1 MPLGGQFAEGKPDL
15 VVSDRRAALDR
26 ADQVVTPEG
35 GWVEADDTL
44 EALLLRSAEMRH
56 LWGGGDRGGSG
67 VSGSE

>member
-1 MPLGGQFAEGKPDL
+1 MPRGGPFAEGKPDL

-26 ADQVVTPEG
+26 ADQVVTLRG

-44 EALLLRSAEMRH
+44 EGLLLRSAEMRR

>member
-1 MPLGGQFAEGKPDL
+1 MRASPDL

-26 ADQVVTPEG
+26 VVTPTG
-35 GWVEADDTL
+35 GLVEADDTL

-56 LWGGGDRGGSG
+56 LWRGGDRGGSG